1 MTEAAKAD
9 RVLLDVTRALTTIS
23 LHAADQLG
31 GVSVVQLRALTVL
44 AESEPIS
51 LAELAAQ
58 MSVTASTASRLVDRL
73 VGAHLVT
80 RRISVDSRRKVDLR
94 LTDTGRAT
102 LDDYDR
108 LRLDELRARLT
119 GLPEQRR
126 QQVFLALPALTG
138 ALAAPDQGPA
148 ARPV

>member
-9 RVLLDVTRALTTIS
+9 RALLDVTRALTTIS